1 MVSLGSMN
9 LHVVTSES
17 QSTVFISQTCLKSNQ
32 SEDIGISVL
41 LWLLI
46 YSREKEGA
54 QNKSSLKKSKENIKD
69 IGFDNPVCNFQEW
82 KE

>member
-1 MVSLGSMN
+1 
-9 LHVVTSES
+9 
-17 QSTVFISQTCLKSNQ
+17 LKSNQ
-32 SEDIGISVL
+32 GEDIGIL
-41 LWLLI
+41 LLLLI